1 MVREE
6 LGAVGCLSFKH
17 KFDKIRFIN
26 NNIKIKLYFEINK
39 DRYSFQENIKIKCGY
54 LFIFNLKYLRRYL
67 RSLLFFEGNIL
78 INDPCLILL
87 FISKA

>member
-54 LFIFNLKYLRRYL
+54 LFIFNNVIPSIVNKI
-67 RSLLFFEGNIL
+67 IL
-78 INDPCLILL
+78 MIDR
-87 FISKA
+87 